1 MRTFRST
8 KPLSHEAAACGRE
21 DRHRTGG
28 AVILVWVG
36 ITLVRMAEILRPL
49 RPEARQ
55 MCVDL
60 HGRSAEASRIVQA
73 RLPIYAAIVTQF
85 VTHLGDLATPSES
98 RWQSLESGAP
108 TSRTSGC
115 TSPAKTIPRLAD
127 LEAKERGPART
138 SQETVAAGLAER
150 TYESRN
156 DEPAGSGDGSGGAAR
171 S

>member
-1 MRTFRST
+1 M
-8 KPLSHEAAACGRE
+8 G
-21 DRHRTGG
+21 
-28 AVILVWVG
+28 
-36 ITLVRMAEILRPL
+36 
-49 RPEARQ
+49 
-55 MCVDL
+55 VDSYA
-60 HGRSAEASRIVQA
+60 RSAEASRIVQA

-108 TSRTSGC
+108 TSGTSGC
-115 TSPAKTIPRLAD
+115 TSPAKRFPD
-127 LEAKERGPART
+127 LLILKPKSVTLRELRQEAG
-138 SQETVAAGLAER
+138 AAGLAAR

>member
-1 MRTFRST
+1 
-8 KPLSHEAAACGRE
+8 
-21 DRHRTGG
+21 
-28 AVILVWVG
+28 
-36 ITLVRMAEILRPL
+36 
-49 RPEARQ
+49 

-60 HGRSAEASRIVQA
+60 HGRSAEASGIVQA

-115 TSPAKTIPRLAD
+115 ASPAKRFPD
-127 LEAKERGPART
+127 LLILKPKSVTMRELRQEA
-138 SQETVAAGLAER
+138 VAAGLAER
-150 TYESRN
+150 TYESQN

>member
-1 MRTFRST
+1 
-8 KPLSHEAAACGRE
+8 
-21 DRHRTGG
+21 
-28 AVILVWVG
+28 
-36 ITLVRMAEILRPL
+36 
-49 RPEARQ
+49 

-73 RLPIYAAIVTQF
+73 QLPIYAAIVTQF
-85 VTHLGDLATPSES
+85 VHLGDLATPSES
-98 RWQSLESGAP
+98 RWQSLESGAT

-115 TSPAKTIPRLAD
+115 TSPAKRVPD
-127 LEAKERGPART
+127 LLILEPKSVTLRELRQEA
-138 SQETVAAGLAER
+138 VAAGLAER

>member
-1 MRTFRST
+1 MVAGGWCRLRLGNCRPSGLLT
-8 KPLSHEAAACGRE
+8 PDDGW
-21 DRHRTGG
+21 TG
-28 AVILVWVG
+28 
-36 ITLVRMAEILRPL
+36 VRWGHASPRPL

-127 LEAKERGPART
+127 LEAKERDPART

-156 DEPAGSGDGSGGAAR
+156 DEPAGTGDGSGGAAR